1 MGFAAFSFSG
11 TLFRDSFQRHMGEDE
26 GSLPGGVEASGPNLA
41 YQRTGTC
48 KRQGELSELAFV
60 YKAASLGFIV
70 AKPYGDNERYDFVV
84 DSGQR
89 LWRVQVKSTSYLHSG
104 SYRVLALRHL
114 RGQTVTYQPSEVDFL
129 VAHVIPRRRLVCSAH
144 QGHRRPSHSDFGA
157 IRFGSPSSRLWD
169 AYREAWHLF
178 REDGVTEQGLPCL

>member
-1 MGFAAFSFSG
+1 MGLRPFLFQALFSG
-11 TLFRDSFQRHMGEDE
+11 TLFRRTWARTRALYQDASRRPAQI
-26 GSLPGGVEASGPNLA
+26 LPISVRAPPSARANYPNWP
-41 YQRTGTC
+41 
-48 KRQGELSELAFV
+48 LSTT
-60 YKAASLGFIV
+60 ASLGFIV

-104 SYRVLALRHL
+104 SYRVLALLHL
-114 RGQTVTYQPSEVDFL
+114 RRQTVTYQPSEVDFL